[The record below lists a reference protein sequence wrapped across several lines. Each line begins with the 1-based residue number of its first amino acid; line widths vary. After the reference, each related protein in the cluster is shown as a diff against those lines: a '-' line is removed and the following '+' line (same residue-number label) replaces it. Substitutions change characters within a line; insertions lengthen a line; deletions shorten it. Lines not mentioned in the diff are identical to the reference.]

1 MGIFC
6 TGRGKP
12 DDAVD
17 GGFFLRGLGRFWEGL
32 RVFESIAAHY
42 SNIVRGG
49 KTPQNRSGIV
59 CMRAG
64 ITRRVAG
71 RSGAS
76 TGCSGLCPLPNTSQA
91 LPNLP
96 NSIARHPGVRLTA
109 ARCLPPV
116 VGASPEAGLLATD
129 KCSCKA
135 CVFYCSSTMAK
146 LWAGSLSFTVLS
158 LNSKS
163 FMPGFCHLS

>member
-1 MGIFC
+1 MATEDRRWSGQAPLH
-6 TGRGKP
+6 GYWRL
-12 DDAVD
+12 
-17 GGFFLRGLGRFWEGL
+17 FLRGLGRFWEGL
-32 RVFESIAAHY
+32 RVFGFTAATCGN
-42 SNIVRGG
+42 SVRGG
-49 KTPQNRSGIV
+49 KNYPDV
-59 CMRAG
+59 ACMG
-64 ITRRVAG
+64 
-71 RSGAS
+71 SAS

-116 VGASPEAGLLATD
+116 VGASPEARLLAAD